1 MSIRYVTKTGRGA
14 IDACLAEAVALIEA
28 AGIPLAGTV
37 QTNTQRSGRDVC
49 DMDIRVLPDG
59 PVFRISQ
66 DLGTGARGCRL
77 DGGALEAAVVAVA
90 ARLDGAALLVVNK
103 FGKQEAEGR
112 GLVGIIAEAV
122 ARDMPVIVGV
132 NRLNLEPFLTF
143 ADGLA
148 APLDAEPQAVADWA
162 LGAVGTAQPAAS

>member
-1 MSIRYVTKTGRGA
+1 MAIRYITKTGRGA
-14 IDACLAEAVALIEA
+14 IDACLAEAVALIEG
-28 AGIPLAGTV
+28 AGISLAGTV
-37 QTNTQRSGRDVC
+37 QTNTECAGRDVC

-66 DLGTGARGCRL
+66 DLGVGARGCRL
-77 DGGALEAAVVAVA
+77 DGGALEAAVVEVA
-90 ARLDGAALLVVNK
+90 ARLDGAALLVINK

-122 ARDMPVIVGV
+122 GRGIPVLVGV
-132 NRLNLEPFLTF
+132 NQLNLEPFLQF

-148 APLDAEPQAVADWA
+148 APLEAEPQIVADWA
-162 LGAVGTAQPAAS
+162 LGAVQTVATA